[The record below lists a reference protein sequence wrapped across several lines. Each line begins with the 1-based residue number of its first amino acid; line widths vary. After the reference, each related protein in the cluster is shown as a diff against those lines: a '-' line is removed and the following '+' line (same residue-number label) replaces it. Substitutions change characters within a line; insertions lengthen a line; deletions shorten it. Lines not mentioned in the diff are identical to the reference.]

1 MIKLF
6 AVDLD
11 DTFLDK
17 NDKMSKENIQAVKD
31 LLDVGVKVILNSGR
45 TEVLMREHIRDLGLE
60 DFKHVAINGALILDV
75 KGKNNLISYF
85 EKSSYDSFIKSL
97 RKENRGFFCYHENG
111 IMYENADDKLMRHIE
126 RFHTLK
132 MASEGDTL
140 SLDKCCRVAVVRE
153 NEEDVPHLR
162 AMAPKGVYTTAR
174 PFGECVS
181 YMPDGLNKANGLK
194 VVMDEY
200 GITEDEVASIGDQEV
215 DTYMFDISKYGIAVK
230 NSDERTKEIAD
241 IVLPRTNNENAFAYA
256 TYKYILKNEEKLKNI

>member
-17 NDKMSKENIQAVKD
+17 NDNMSKENINAVRD
-31 LLDVGVKVILNSGR
+31 LVDAGVKVVLNSGR
-45 TEVLMREHIRDLGLE
+45 TEVLMREHIHDLGLE

-75 KGKNNLISYF
+75 KGENKLISYF
-85 EKSSYDSFIKSL
+85 DKSSYENFIKEL
-97 RKENRGFFCYHENG
+97 RAENRGFFCYHENG
-111 IMYENADDKLMRHIE
+111 IMYENADEKLMRHIE

-132 MASEGDTL
+132 KACEGDTL

-162 AMAPKGVYTTAR
+162 ALAPKGVYTTAR
-174 PFGECVS
+174 PYGECVS

-194 VVMDEY
+194 VIMDEY
-200 GITEDEVASIGDQEV
+200 KITADEVASIGDQEV

-230 NSDERTKEIAD
+230 NSDDKTKEAAD

-256 TYKYILKNEEKLKNI
+256 AYKYILKDEDKLKHG